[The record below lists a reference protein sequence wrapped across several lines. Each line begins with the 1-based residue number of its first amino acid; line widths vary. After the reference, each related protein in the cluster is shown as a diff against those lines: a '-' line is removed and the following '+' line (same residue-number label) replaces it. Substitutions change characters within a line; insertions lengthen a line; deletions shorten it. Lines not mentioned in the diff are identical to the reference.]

1 MANQLLRPQ
10 LQEVLGILRR
20 RLAQAL
26 GYELEQVIL
35 YGSQARGEARPD
47 SDIDVLVVMRGTIN
61 YPDLMQ
67 RTSALIAEVSLQH
80 DVVISRT
87 FASLAEWQSAQTP
100 FLINV
105 RREGVAV

>member
-1 MANQLLRPQ
+1 MIKRPLSPP
-10 LQEVLGILRR
+10 LQEILRELR
-20 RLAQAL
+20 QRLTQAL
-26 GYELEQVIL
+26 SHQLAQVIL

-47 SDIDVLVVMRGTIN
+47 SDIDVLIVVTGDVN

-67 RTSALIAEVSLQH
+67 RTSALVAEVSLQH

-87 FASLAEWQSAQTP
+87 FASAAQWETARTP
-100 FLINV
+100 FFISA